1 MKTLAGQG
9 SNSRSLSLKTKILVT
24 LIVIIIVSAWTLLSN
39 IDVMDFDVNFEN
51 TNSFINGQNDTAPS
65 VDLGPLEPAVSLL
78 DRDTK
83 YLTFLPFAGFTNQ
96 FISIE
101 PAALIAKK
109 LNRTLILPPIMSSY
123 HDHDNTHQRW
133 ASLFNIPRFTHLTG
147 IPVLAWDQVRP
158 LTPAQRKV
166 GRDQAVY
173 GTYLDLSIQ
182 TEEWARVAENLTCEI
197 IVNYGTPGNPINHSG
212 MNFLWHFLFRP
223 IPKQPPMK
231 NEGENG
237 LYVLDDIVTAYA
249 DNQDQLLVLSNAYKV
264 RDDAHGSR
272 LWDEIGS
279 NLHFVPELMEYAT
292 LRVNEESRGD
302 WGIEALVDDDPE
314 EKPRS
319 PEDEDIEPIIPPNM
333 NPNATE
339 SGVTLDLSLSN
350 MTAPL
355 TRTPY
360 IAIHLRRGDIWEKCK
375 GKDMTRCL
383 IPFDTYV
390 DAVAR
395 ARTNAAARGLHSRLP
410 VIVTTD
416 TTSEDDL
423 RTIEQLGWHRMDH
436 AKYGTAKL
444 WGPFG
449 EAMVDAAVL
458 AHADEF
464 VGSPMSTMTRIAARR
479 QKSWYNRGMI
489 YPGAPKK
496 KGMRKRYLVSS
507 ERHANQ
513 FMSLQSAGLLA
524 KKLNRT
530 LIIPPI
536 ISNFHDHNNTHQRW
550 SRYFDLPKFASLA
563 GVSIVEWDQVRPL
576 TPTQRKAGQDQAT
589 LGAQSDLLETDEWAR
604 VAENLTCQIIFGYG
618 TSRLGI
624 NHSSW
629 NFLWHFLFR
638 PVFKEPPPPVPGM
651 PDLSLAKIKGDPKA
665 GHDLVAVD
673 DIVARYRDNDEQ
685 MLMLSDTFK
694 VIDPGY
700 GGSRFWNEIGSH
712 LHFIPQ
718 LMDFATSILDK
729 EFQYD
734 QGIEVSPNDDPEEVS
749 PEDSTNKNPI
759 TTEPGDLS
767 NAAILNI
774 TAPATRIPYIAVHL
788 RRGDIGGKC
797 SKENMYSKCLIPIEL
812 YEDAV
817 ARART
822 DAATRG
828 LHSRLPVAVTTDTTS
843 EDDIQKIE
851 QLGWHRIDHSKYGT
865 TELWGAFGEV
875 MVDFAI
881 LAHADE
887 FVGSP
892 ASTMTWRQQGSTTL
906 VRPTGSRIH
915 TPVSDSGVRLELRDY
930 AALIVKEEM
939 EKNQEITVL
948 PNDDL
953 EEEKGMM
960 EVLSKDELMEL
971 SISTNKNPKRKRI
984 CRARKPGNIQNRH
997 TQAIRIP
1004 IEAILWIS
1012 DLKW

>member
-1 MKTLAGQG
+1 MKSLTGQC
-9 SNSRSLSLKTKILVT
+9 SNERSWRLQTKTYVILV
-24 LIVIIIVSAWTLLSN
+24 VIIIISGWTLLIN
-39 IDVMDFDVNFEN
+39 RNVTNHDVNHL
-51 TNSFINGQNDTAPS
+51 D
-65 VDLGPLEPAVSLL
+65 DLGLLEPAVTVL
-78 DRDTK
+78 D
-83 YLTFLPFAGFTNQ
+83 
-96 FISIE
+96 S
-101 PAALIAKK
+101 
-109 LNRTLILPPIMSSY
+109 
-123 HDHDNTHQRW
+123 NT
-133 ASLFNIPRFTHLTG
+133 
-147 IPVLAWDQVRP
+147 
-158 LTPAQRKV
+158 
-166 GRDQAVY
+166 
-173 GTYLDLSIQ
+173 TYLS
-182 TEEWARVAENLTCEI
+182 
-197 IVNYGTPGNPINHSG
+197 Y
-212 MNFLWHFLFRP
+212 
-223 IPKQPPMK
+223 
-231 NEGENG
+231 
-237 LYVLDDIVTAYA
+237 
-249 DNQDQLLVLSNAYKV
+249 
-264 RDDAHGSR
+264 
-272 LWDEIGS
+272 
-279 NLHFVPELMEYAT
+279 
-292 LRVNEESRGD
+292 
-302 WGIEALVDDDPE
+302 
-314 EKPRS
+314 
-319 PEDEDIEPIIPPNM
+319 
-333 NPNATE
+333 
-339 SGVTLDLSLSN
+339 
-350 MTAPL
+350 
-355 TRTPY
+355 
-360 IAIHLRRGDIWEKCK
+360 
-375 GKDMTRCL
+375 
-383 IPFDTYV
+383 
-390 DAVAR
+390 
-395 ARTNAAARGLHSRLP
+395 LP
-410 VIVTTD
+410 
-416 TTSEDDL
+416 
-423 RTIEQLGWHRMDH
+423 H
-436 AKYGTAKL
+436 AG
-444 WGPFG
+444 
-449 EAMVDAAVL
+449 
-458 AHADEF
+458 
-464 VGSPMSTMTRIAARR
+464 
-479 QKSWYNRGMI
+479 
-489 YPGAPKK
+489 
-496 KGMRKRYLVSS
+496 
-507 ERHANQ
+507 HANQ

-665 GHDLVAVD
+665 GHGLVAVD

-892 ASTMTWRQQGSTTL
+892 ASTMTWVTALRQTSWYHRDAYYPNTIKSNTFIRGGSDCNPRYQSANTLIKFSVSEDTTLLVLITRPSFSFTPTKFNVMGFDVYFGNETSDRTSSSNTADDHDTNHFLPNLVPLETTVSLLDPNTKILSPTFYTTSEATAITTTTSARNRQQGSTTL